1 MPSGLRA
8 PVLLCLTLLAS
19 VSSPPA
25 VDAARSTRLKRLVV
39 VGDSILAGYS
49 SGGLVERGAAGQ
61 VWSAPALI
69 ARRARVALPQ
79 PLMDRPGVPPP
90 YRIQDEDGDRVL
102 DPGEISRRAKGI
114 GFRDDPELKVRN
126 LAVPGEDVQSVFEGV
141 RPQDIAEQLV
151 TGSPDGRDI
160 LKFLILGLPL
170 RDESVTQVSRALA
183 LRPSFLIVWLGNN
196 DILGMATSTDPNAID
211 RPVQQFGQLYRQL
224 LNQLANAGVDMA
236 VATLPDVTGIAVL
249 RRAAGEVT
257 QCQRGDGTLE
267 AVAPDD
273 RLSIGLD
280 PARLPIPPCFK
291 VLSAAERAQARANVV
306 AFNAEITAA
315 AAEVQAA
322 RGITVAVVDVFGLF
336 DQITTTGI
344 DLDGNGT
351 SDLTATFLGGV
362 FSLDGIH
369 PTRTGNALIANA
381 FIDVLNNSF
390 GEVIPRVDVAKV
402 ARKDP
407 WVNNVFKPA
416 GEPPFGLFSEAQV
429 ETSFEDSYRR
439 IEEGARDIGDD
450 LADDVKDVFDF
461 FDNLTAA
468 RPVRHTARAGGRT
481 R

>member
-1 MPSGLRA
+1 MHLGLRS
-8 PVLLCLTLLAS
+8 PFILSLTLLAM
-19 VSSPPA
+19 VSGA
-25 VDAARSTRLKRLVV
+25 VTADAGRSIRLKRLVV

-49 SGGLVERGAAGQ
+49 SGGFVERGAAGQ
-61 VWSAPALI
+61 VWSAPAFI
-69 ARRARVALPQ
+69 ARRAHVALPQ

-90 YRIQDEDGDRVL
+90 YRIDDEDGDRVL
-102 DPGEISRRAKGI
+102 DSGEISRPGKGI
-114 GFRDDPELKVRN
+114 GFRDDSEVKVRN
-126 LAVPGEDVQSVFEGV
+126 LAVPGEDIESVFEGI

-151 TGSPDGRDI
+151 TGSPNGRDI

-170 RDESVTQVSRALA
+170 RDEAVSQVSRALD
-183 LRPSFLIVWLGNN
+183 LRPSFLMVWLGNN
-196 DILGMATSTDPNAID
+196 DILSMATSTDPNAID

-267 AVAPDD
+267 PVAPDD

-291 VLSAAERAQARANVV
+291 VLSAVERAQARANVV

-322 RGITVAVVDVFGLF
+322 RGITVAVVDIFGLF
-336 DQITTTGI
+336 DQIESTGV

-351 SDLTATFLGGV
+351 PDLTATFLGGV

-369 PTRTGNALIANA
+369 PSRTGNALIANA
-381 FIDVLNNSF
+381 FIDVLNTRF
-390 GEVIPRVDVAKV
+390 GETIPPVDTAKV

-439 IEEGARDIGDD
+439 IEQDADDIGDD
-450 LADDVKDVFDF
+450 LASGVKDIFDF
-461 FDNLTAA
+461 FKNLVAA
-468 RPVRHTARAGGRT
+468 PPVRQAVRAGGRI

>member
-1 MPSGLRA
+1 MASGPR
-8 PVLLCLTLLAS
+8 LLLVACLALLAIGAGA
-19 VSSPPA
+19 VSA
-25 VDAARSTRLKRLVV
+25 DAKSARLKRLVV
-39 VGDSILAGYS
+39 IGDSILAGYS
-49 SGGLVERGAAGQ
+49 SGGFVERGAAGQ
-61 VWSAPALI
+61 VWSAPAFI
-69 ARRARVALPQ
+69 ARRAHVRLPQ

-90 YRIQDEDGDRVL
+90 YRIDDKDGDGVL
-102 DPGEISRRAKGI
+102 EAGEIARPDNGI
-114 GFRDDPELKVRN
+114 GFRDDPDVKVRN
-126 LAVPGEDVQSVFEGV
+126 LAVPGEDMQSVFEGV
-141 RPQDIAEQLV
+141 RAQDVAEQLV

-170 RDESVTQVSRALA
+170 RDESVTQISRALA
-183 LRPSFLIVWLGNN
+183 LRPSFFMVWIGNN
-196 DILGMATSTDPNAID
+196 DVLGMATKTDPTAVD

-224 LNQLANAGVDMA
+224 LNQLANANVDMA

-267 AVAPDD
+267 PVAADD

-280 PARLPIPPCFK
+280 PARLPIPPCIK
-291 VLSAAERAQARANVV
+291 VLSAVERAQARANVV

-336 DQITTTGI
+336 DQISSTGV

-351 SDLTATFLGGV
+351 PDLTSTFLGGV
-362 FSLDGIH
+362 FSPDGIH

-381 FIDVLNNSF
+381 FIDVLNTRF
-390 GEVIPRVDVAKV
+390 GEAISPVDVAKV
-402 ARKDP
+402 ASRDP
-407 WVNNVFKPA
+407 WVNNRFKPA

-439 IEEGARDIGDD
+439 IEEGASDIGDD
-450 LADDVKDVFDF
+450 LANGVKDVFDF
-461 FDNLTAA
+461 FRNLTAA
-468 RPVRHTARAGGRT
+468 RPIGQAARAGWRT
-481 R
+481 P